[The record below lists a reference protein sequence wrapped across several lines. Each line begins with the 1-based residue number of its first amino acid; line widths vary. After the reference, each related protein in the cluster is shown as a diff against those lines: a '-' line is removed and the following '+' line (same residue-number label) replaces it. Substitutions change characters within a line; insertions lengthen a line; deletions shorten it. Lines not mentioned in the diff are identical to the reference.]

1 MILIST
7 QAFPPSSGGIQT
19 LMVGL
24 AQAAARL
31 EKVLVLA
38 DGKSDAR
45 EYGKASNAAYDVQ
58 RFAGLKPLRRRKKAQ
73 AIKTMCQTHNVSQ
86 IICDS
91 WKSAELL
98 SNAIKVPVLAYA
110 HGNEYPLGAQG
121 VKKKDRIA
129 KALRRIDHL
138 IAVSHPTAKRV
149 EVFRPQ
155 QNGPE
160 LHVRPNPVTT
170 PTPASQEDKDYAQS
184 LWAKIGTKETDKR
197 LLCLARL
204 IDWKGMDAAIEA
216 LKELRANNHGAKLII
231 AGTGPDEARLKA
243 LSAKHGLENH
253 LLFAGRVEGGRKS
266 ALFESADIYM
276 QAGRRVGDQCEGFGI
291 TYIEAGLHGL
301 PSIAGCEGGAPDA
314 VKHGQTG
321 LVVNGVVQD
330 EVTNAVRQLIDEPA
344 LAHQMGE
351 AAQSHAREL
360 LWDKQIGQILNL
372 AKEDKGT
379 HRG

>member
-19 LMVGL
+19 LMAGL

-31 EKVLVLA
+31 ETVLVLA

-45 EYGKASNAAYDVQ
+45 DFDKSANVPYDVQ

-73 AIKTMCQTHNVSQ
+73 AIETICQTHNVSQ

-98 SNAIKVPVLAYA
+98 SENIKIPVLAYA

-121 VKKKDRIA
+121 VKKKTRIA
-129 KALRRIDHL
+129 KALRRINHL

-160 LHVRPNPVTT
+160 LHVRPNPIST
-170 PTPASQEDKDYAQS
+170 PAPASQEDKDYAQS
-184 LWAKIGTKETDKR
+184 LWAKIGTSENDKR

-204 IDWKGMDAAIEA
+204 IDWKGMDTAIEA
-216 LKELRANNHGAKLII
+216 LKELRGEGRGAKLII
-231 AGTGPDEARLKA
+231 AGTGPDDARLKA
-243 LSAKHGLENH
+243 LSVQHELENH

-301 PSIAGCEGGAPDA
+301 PSIAGREGGAPDA
-314 VKHGQTG
+314 VQHGQTG
-321 LVVNGVVQD
+321 LVVNGAVQE
-330 EVTNAVRQLIDEPA
+330 EVTKAVRQLIDEPA
-344 LAHQMGE
+344 LAHQMGV
-351 AAQSHAREL
+351 AAQSYAREL